1 MDETNPTA
9 RALRCL
15 LMLQDAPGIGG
26 DELAERLGVSPR
38 AARRYVAI
46 LREAG
51 VPVES
56 IRGPYGGYRLG
67 RGRRTPLV
75 FSTAEALGLVMAVLE
90 GHRDTGDP
98 EDPVGT
104 ALGKLLRTLPDAV
117 AGQADQLR
125 RGTRAAPDRGAASP
139 DPGLTTALVRAG
151 SRRRRVEVD
160 YTTEGGSSW
169 SVAVDPWAVVVRHGR
184 WYLLCWSH
192 HAGAVRTLRV
202 DRIAAVREREER
214 FAPPADLDP
223 VAVLESALGQGW
235 EHEVS
240 VRIHA
245 PAERARRW
253 LSPVLGRL
261 APDGEDACL
270 LTGTTGNPF
279 MVVEHLACLPVAF
292 EVLGG
297 PELREAAQ
305 RVGRRLLEASAQR

>member
-1 MDETNPTA
+1 MKVFLLVLRKLLGALPRSVAAQAEAVRRTA
-9 RALRCL
+9 APVPSRDPARPDPATTVALVEAC
-15 LMLQDAPGIGG
+15 
-26 DELAERLGVSPR
+26 AERRIVRL
-38 AARRYVAI
+38 
-46 LREAG
+46 
-51 VPVES
+51 
-56 IRGPYGGYRLG
+56 GYRTEPG
-67 RGRRTPLV
+67 HDR
-75 FSTAEALGLVMAVLE
+75 VLE
-90 GHRDTGDP
+90 A
-98 EDPVGT
+98 E
-104 ALGKLLRTLPDAV
+104 
-117 AGQADQLR
+117 
-125 RGTRAAPDRGAASP
+125 
-139 DPGLTTALVRAG
+139 
-151 SRRRRVEVD
+151 
-160 YTTEGGSSW
+160 
-169 SVAVDPWAVVVRHGR
+169 PWAVVVRHGR

-214 FAPPADLDP
+214 FEPPADLDP

-261 APDGEDACL
+261 APDGEESCL

-297 PELREAAQ
+297 PELRGAAQ